1 MNHTVCDRR
10 LTCASGWLS
19 LVGQICGIASS
30 EYSAAQMLLATIS
43 IGSGFRYSPAQ
54 HHVIGT
60 MAALAIL
67 HATIN
72 SLSTAWLNRLTST
85 YSVFHIT
92 VLVAVCITLLVMQ
105 KDKHSATYVFTDV
118 EPNSGWEPGFSF
130 LFGFLSAAWTMTNC
144 GATGQ

>member
-1 MNHTVCDRR
+1 
-10 LTCASGWLS
+10 
-19 LVGQICGIASS
+19 
-30 EYSAAQMLLATIS
+30 MLLATIS
-43 IGSGFRYSPAQ
+43 IGSNFTYSPTEY
-54 HHVIGT
+54 HVIGT
-60 MAALAIL
+60 MAVLVIF

-85 YSVFHIT
+85 YSIFHVT
-92 VLVAVCITLLVMQ
+92 VLVAVCITLLIMQ
-105 KDKHSATYVFTDV
+105 KDKHTAAYAFTNV

>member
-1 MNHTVCDRR
+1 
-10 LTCASGWLS
+10 
-19 LVGQICGIASS
+19 
-30 EYSAAQMLLATIS
+30 MLLATIS
-43 IGSGFRYSPAQ
+43 IGSNFTYSPTQ

-60 MAALAIL
+60 MAVLVIF

-85 YSVFHIT
+85 YSIFHVT
-92 VLVAVCITLLVMQ
+92 VLVAVCITLLIMQ
-105 KDKHSATYVFTDV
+105 KDKHTATYAFTNV